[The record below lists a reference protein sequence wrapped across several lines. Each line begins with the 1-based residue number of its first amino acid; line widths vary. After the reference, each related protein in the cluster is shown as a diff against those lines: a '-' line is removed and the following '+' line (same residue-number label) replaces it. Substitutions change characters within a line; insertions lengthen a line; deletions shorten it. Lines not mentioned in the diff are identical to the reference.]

1 MNRVS
6 NFGDRLKEYRD
17 MYGYTLEYLSERTG
31 VPAQTLNRYELT
43 QRVPKIDA
51 AVMISESL
59 GVNPLWMQGYDAP
72 MKKEETPGQLQLT
85 EGEKAILA
93 LFRQVPDENKG
104 AAAKTLH
111 LLSEV
116 PAEHLDM
123 VVDMILVAVSKKQ

>member
-93 LFRQVPDENKG
+93 LFRQVP
-104 AAAKTLH
+104 
-111 LLSEV
+111 V
-116 PAEHLDM
+116 EHQNM
-123 VVDMILVAVSKKQ
+123 VVEMIRVALKQKE

>member
-1 MNRVS
+1 
-6 NFGDRLKEYRD
+6 

-93 LFRQVPDENKG
+93 LFRQVP
-104 AAAKTLH
+104 
-111 LLSEV
+111 
-116 PAEHLDM
+116 AEHQDM
-123 VVDMILVAVSKKQ
+123 VVEMIRVALKQKE